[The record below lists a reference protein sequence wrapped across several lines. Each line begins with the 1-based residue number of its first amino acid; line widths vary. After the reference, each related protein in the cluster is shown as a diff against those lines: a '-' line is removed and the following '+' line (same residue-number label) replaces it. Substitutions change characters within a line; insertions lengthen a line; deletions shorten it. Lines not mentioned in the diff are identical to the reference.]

1 MFLFQPCPGLSSNIV
16 PMYLG
21 ELAPKNLRGALGV
34 VPQLFITIGILV
46 AQIFGLRSILANQKG
61 KCGGSGLPARPG
73 LRGTVLRAGR
83 FSLIGWLSLRAPRLP
98 CPHNFV
104 VTD

>member
-1 MFLFQPCPGLSSNIV
+1 
-16 PMYLG
+16 MYLG

-61 KCGGSGLPARPG
+61 KCGRPRGPRPAWAPR
-73 LRGTVLRAGR
+73 TVLRAGL
-83 FSLIGWLSLRAPRLP
+83 FSPVGWLSLRAPTLP
-98 CPHNFV
+98 
-104 VTD
+104 